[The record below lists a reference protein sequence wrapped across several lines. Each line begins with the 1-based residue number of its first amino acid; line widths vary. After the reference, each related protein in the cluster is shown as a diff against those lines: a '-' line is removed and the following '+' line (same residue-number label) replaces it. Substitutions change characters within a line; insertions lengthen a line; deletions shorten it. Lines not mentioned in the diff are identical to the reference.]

1 MRIILSST
9 GNLTVKNYY
18 NFEQARVRGVQ
29 VNLAAQPVEGLTL
42 SGNYTYAYARGQN
55 ADGTWQNI
63 ERSIRHTATLTANYA
78 RRWGWYTMNLNLNG
92 RVQSKVYYPGD
103 EAGDAPGYGIW
114 NLYTRHSIDRFRRF
128 TLEPGIGVDNLF
140 NKKDRRT
147 LDKNFTLYSPGR
159 YVVVSLALKLK

>member
-1 MRIILSST
+1 
-9 GNLTVKNYY
+9 
-18 NFEQARVRGVQ
+18 
-29 VNLAAQPVEGLTL
+29 
-42 SGNYTYAYARGQN
+42 
-55 ADGTWQNI
+55 
-63 ERSIRHTATLTANYA
+63 
-78 RRWGWYTMNLNLNG
+78 MNLNLNG
-92 RVQSKVYYPGD
+92 RVQSKVYYPDD
-103 EAGDAPGYGIW
+103 EAGDAPGYGSW